1 LNLYIAPFFVVVLL
15 SSSLLRTSADKD
27 KGDAAR
33 AFLNLRADLSITVL
47 AAKWVGLLWIAVSSH
62 SWS

>member
-47 AAKWVGLLWIAVSSH
+47 AAKWVGCYG
-62 SWS
+62 